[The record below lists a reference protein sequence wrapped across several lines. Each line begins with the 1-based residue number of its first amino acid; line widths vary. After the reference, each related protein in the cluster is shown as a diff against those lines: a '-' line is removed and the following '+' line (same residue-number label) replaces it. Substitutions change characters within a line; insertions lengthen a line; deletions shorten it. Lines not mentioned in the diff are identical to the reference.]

1 MEMLAFETLEGEEQ
15 EVEKGSEQAAPAE
28 EVVGR
33 VMEVGSR
40 VEQAAVVMGSRVKP
54 AAVNIPVVVVTAMD
68 RLEAAVAVVVVQNI
82 AQVEG
87 FLVSKLLVEEKEMME
102 LVVFGQKGCEGTLR

>member
-33 VMEVGSR
+33 VKASFCNISGIVGIDWR
-40 VEQAAVVMGSRVKP
+40 
-54 AAVNIPVVVVTAMD
+54 
-68 RLEAAVAVVVVQNI
+68 
-82 AQVEG
+82 
-87 FLVSKLLVEEKEMME
+87 
-102 LVVFGQKGCEGTLR
+102 